1 MDTLIFTD
9 KVSLGCAAA
18 ERAANRINAAIAAR
32 GEARVIF
39 ASAASQF
46 EFIEA
51 LIARDDIDWSKVCG
65 FHLDEYVGLPAD
77 HPASFRRFLRERL
90 IDKLPC
96 APKAFTFVGGDAPD
110 TAAECA
116 RLEAALREAP
126 IDVACIGIG
135 ENGHIAFNDPPADF
149 GTKAA
154 YAVVALDEVCRRQQ
168 VGEGWYPKLAAVP
181 THAFSMTVPQIMAS
195 KAIVC
200 VVPDERKAEAVAAAL
215 EGPVTN
221 LCPSSILR
229 LHSDCALY
237 IDTPAASRLSYLGM
251 MGAASMA
258 Q

>member
-1 MDTLIFTD
+1 MDTLIFSD
-9 KVSLGCAAA
+9 KLSLGRSAA
-18 ERAANRINAAIAAR
+18 ERAAARINAAIAAR

-90 IDKLPC
+90 LAKLPSP
-96 APKAFTFVGGDAPD
+96 PKSFTFVGGDAPD

-126 IDVACIGIG
+126 IDLACIGIG

-149 GTKAA
+149 DTKAA

-168 VGEGWYPKLAAVP
+168 VGEGWYPNLDAVP
-181 THAFSMTVPQIMAS
+181 THAYSMTVPQIMAS

-200 VVPDERKAEAVAAAL
+200 VVPDERKAQAVATAL

-229 LHSDCALY
+229 LHPDCTLY
-237 IDTPAASRLSYLGM
+237 IDTPAASRLRYPGM
-251 MGAASMA
+251 MGAVQAS
-258 Q
+258 